1 MRATGSGSTAVSAAS
16 WTSTMAVLISG
27 RRGAALALVMQ
38 VQVAEID
45 DQAEPLAENED
56 RVVAVNGIDGQ
67 HQAAKDAEIPE
78 GHRHDDLLGL
88 FARPPLDDETHHEQP
103 LATEANGDP
112 DQRLPVLVEKTGEHQ
127 RYSSPIDSRTSRIV
141 SRAYSRAFS
150 QPSAMMFL
158 TSVGSSRYICARSR
172 IGICSFRMPLITGC
186 LHSMQPIQAVLQ
198 PCCTHS
204 LVLSP
209 E

>member
-27 RRGAALALVMQ
+27 RRGAAPALVVQ

-45 DQAEPLAENED
+45 DQAEALAKYED
-56 RVVAVNGIDGQ
+56 RVIAVDGINSQ
-67 HQAAKDAEIPE
+67 HQAAEDAEIPE

-103 LATEANGDP
+103 LATEANGNP
-112 DQRLPVLVEKTGEHQ
+112 DQRLPVLVEKLREHQ

-150 QPSAMMFL
+150 QPSATMSL
-158 TSVGSSRYICARSR
+158 TSAGLSR
-172 IGICSFRMPLITGC
+172 
-186 LHSMQPIQAVLQ
+186 
-198 PCCTHS
+198 
-204 LVLSP
+204 
-209 E
+209 